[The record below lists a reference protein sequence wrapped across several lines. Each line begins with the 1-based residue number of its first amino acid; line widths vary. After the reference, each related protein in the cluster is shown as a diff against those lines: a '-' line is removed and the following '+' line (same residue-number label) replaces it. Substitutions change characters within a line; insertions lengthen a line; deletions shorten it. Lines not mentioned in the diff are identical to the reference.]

1 MIRMADGKTLAAGRV
16 RAVGLMSGT
25 SCDGID
31 AALVDVTDSGIKML
45 AFDCCPYTRLMRE
58 ALLKLCSPET
68 CRIDDLC
75 HLNFALGEL
84 LAAAVVKVAMLAKV
98 ELESIDVVG
107 SHGHTVWHIPRGR
120 RFGRRNIRSTLQ
132 IGEPCI
138 IAERTGIMPVADF
151 RPRDI
156 AAGGQGA
163 PLVPYVDYRLF
174 RDEHVARAMLNIG
187 GIANVTY
194 LRPAGRPEDIVAFD
208 TGPGNMIIDRL
219 AEIVSDGELECD
231 LDGALAAAGTVN
243 QRLLATYMRHDYF
256 KRKPPKSTGREA
268 FGRDFAGRFL
278 SAARARK
285 LGDAGLMA
293 TATALTAWSVADAFR
308 RHLPG
313 PVDEVIVSGGGAL
326 NPTLMGMLAKQ
337 LAPAR
342 VLSSAEIGLDPNAKE
357 ALAFAILAVE
367 TAHSRPNNA
376 PAATGARRA
385 VVLGKVVPGRPGTD
399 WTNA

>member
-1 MIRMADGKTLAAGRV
+1 MIRIADGKTLAPGHV

-31 AALVDVTDSGIKML
+31 AALVDVTESGIKML
-45 AFDCCPYTRLMRE
+45 AFECYPYTRAMRE

-84 LAAAVVKVAMLAKV
+84 LAEAVSKLAKRAKV
-98 ELESIDVVG
+98 DLESIDVVG
-107 SHGHTVWHIPRGR
+107 SHGHTVWHIPQGR

-132 IGEPCI
+132 IGEPCV
-138 IAERTGIMPVADF
+138 IAERTGILTVADF

-174 RDEHVARAMLNIG
+174 SDKHVARAMLNIG

-208 TGPGNMIIDRL
+208 TGPGNMVIDRL

-231 LDGALAAAGTVN
+231 LDGALAGAGTVDLK
-243 QRLLATYMRHDYF
+243 LLATYMRHDYF

-278 SAARARK
+278 RGARARK
-285 LGDAGLMA
+285 LDDACILA
-293 TATALTAWSVADAFR
+293 TATALTAWSIADAFR
-308 RHLPG
+308 RYLPG
-313 PVDEVIVSGGGAL
+313 LLDEVIVSGGGAL
-326 NPTLMGMLAKQ
+326 NPTLMGMLSEQ

-342 VLSSAEIGLDPNAKE
+342 VLSSAEIGLDPSAKE
-357 ALAFAILAVE
+357 ALAFAVLAVE
-367 TAHSRPNNA
+367 AAHNRPNNA
-376 PAATGARRA
+376 PAATGARSA
-385 VVLGKVVPGRPGTD
+385 VVLGKVVPGRHQTEWPY
-399 WTNA
+399 A

>member
-1 MIRMADGKTLAAGRV
+1 
-16 RAVGLMSGT
+16 
-25 SCDGID
+25 
-31 AALVDVTDSGIKML
+31 
-45 AFDCCPYTRLMRE
+45 MRE
-58 ALLKLCSPET
+58 GLLKLCSPET

-138 IAERTGIMPVADF
+138 IAERTGIMTVADF

-219 AEIVSDGELECD
+219 AEVVSDGELECD
-231 LDGALAAAGTVN
+231 LDGALAAAGTAD
-243 QRLLATYMRHDYF
+243 QQLLARYMKHDYF
-256 KRKPPKSTGREA
+256 RRKPPKSTGRET

-285 LGDAGLMA
+285 LGDEDLLA
-293 TATALTAWSVADAFR
+293 TATALTAGSIADAFR
-308 RHLPG
+308 RYLPG

-326 NPTLMGMLAKQ
+326 NPTLMGMLAER
-337 LAPAR
+337 LAHAR
-342 VLSSAEIGLDPNAKE
+342 VLSSAEIGLDPSAKE
-357 ALAFAILAVE
+357 ALVLAILAVE

-376 PAATGARRA
+376 PAATGAHAA
-385 VVLGKVVPGRPGTD
+385 VVLGKVVPGR
-399 WTNA
+399 

>member
-1 MIRMADGKTLAAGRV
+1 MIQMADGKAFAGGHV

-31 AALVDVTDSGIKML
+31 AAVVDVTDGGIKLL
-45 AFDCCPYTRLMRE
+45 AFECFPYTREMRE

-68 CRIDDLC
+68 CRLDDLC

-84 LAAAVVKVAMLAKV
+84 LAEAAIKAAGRAKVA
-98 ELESIDVVG
+98 LESIDVVG
-107 SHGHTVWHIPRGR
+107 SHGHTVWHIPQGR
-120 RFGRRNIRSTLQ
+120 RFGRRSIRSTLQ

-138 IAERTGIMPVADF
+138 IAERTGILTVADF

-174 RDEHVARAMLNIG
+174 SDKRAPRAMLNIG

-194 LRPAGRPEDIVAFD
+194 LRAAGEPEDIVAFD
-208 TGPGNMIIDRL
+208 TGPGNMILDRL
-219 AEIVSDGELECD
+219 AEVVTGGRLKYD
-231 LDGALAAAGTVN
+231 LDGAIAAAGTAD
-243 QRLLATYMRHDYF
+243 QQLLATYMKHDYF
-256 KRKPPKSTGREA
+256 RRKPPKSTGREA
-268 FGRDFAGRFL
+268 FGRDFADGFL
-278 SAARARK
+278 RAARARK
-285 LGDAGLMA
+285 IGDACILA
-293 TATALTAWSVADAFR
+293 TATALTAGSIADAFR

-326 NPTLMGMLAKQ
+326 NPTLMAMLAER
-337 LAPAR
+337 LVPAR
-342 VLSSAEIGLDPNAKE
+342 VLSSAEIGLDPSAKE

-367 TAHSRPNNA
+367 TAHNRPNNA
-376 PAATGARRA
+376 PAATGARHA
-385 VVLGKVVPGRPGTD
+385 VVLGKIIPGRLRGLAP
-399 WTNA
+399 

>member
-1 MIRMADGKTLAAGRV
+1 MIRMADGKTLAGGHV

-31 AALVDVTDSGIKML
+31 AALVDVTDSGVKMP
-45 AFDCCPYTRLMRE
+45 AFECFPYTREMRE
-58 ALLKLCSPET
+58 ALLRLCSPET
-68 CRIDDLC
+68 CRVDDLC

-84 LAAAVVKVAMLAKV
+84 LAAAAIKVAKVAKV
-98 ELESIDVVG
+98 SLESIDVIG

-132 IGEPCI
+132 IGEPCV
-138 IAERTGIMPVADF
+138 IAERTGIMTVADF

-174 RDEHVARAMLNIG
+174 TDPRVARGMLNIG

-219 AEIVSDGELECD
+219 AEIVSGGELKYD
-231 LDGALAAAGTVN
+231 LDGALAAAGTVDR
-243 QRLLATYMRHDYF
+243 QLLGEYMRHDYF
-256 KRKPPKSTGREA
+256 KRKPPKSTGRES

-285 LGDAGLMA
+285 LGNEDILA
-293 TATALTAWSVADAFR
+293 TAAALTAESVADAFR

-313 PVDEVIVSGGGAL
+313 SLDEVIVSGGGAL
-326 NPTLMGMLAKQ
+326 NPTLMAMLAER

-342 VLSSAEIGLDPNAKE
+342 VFSSAEIGLDPSAKE

-367 TAHSRPNNA
+367 AAHGRCNNA
-376 PAATGARRA
+376 PAATGARGA
-385 VVLGKVVPGRPGTD
+385 VVLGKVVPGRRRGLAP
-399 WTNA
+399 

>member
-1 MIRMADGKTLAAGRV
+1 MIRIADGKTLARQQV

-31 AALVDVTDSGIKML
+31 AALVDVTDSGVKLL
-45 AFDCCPYTRLMRE
+45 AFDCRPYTREMRE
-58 ALLKLCSPET
+58 ALLRLCSPET
-68 CRIDDLC
+68 CRVDDLC

-84 LAAAVVKVAMLAKV
+84 LAAAVFKVALLGQV
-98 ELESIDVVG
+98 EPASIDVVG

-120 RFGRRNIRSTLQ
+120 RFGRRTIRSTLQ
-132 IGEPCI
+132 IGEPCV
-138 IAERTGIMPVADF
+138 IAERTGILTVADF

-174 RDEHVARAMLNIG
+174 SDERIARAMLNIG

-194 LRPAGRPEDIVAFD
+194 LRRAGRPEDIVAFD
-208 TGPGNMIIDRL
+208 TGPGNMILDRL
-219 AEIVSDGELECD
+219 AEIVTGGRLRCD
-231 LDGALAAAGTVN
+231 LDGAIAAAGTVDTG
-243 QRLLATYMRHDYF
+243 LLATYMRLDYF
-256 KRKPPKSTGREA
+256 KRKPPKSTGRES

-278 SAARARK
+278 DAARARK
-285 LGDAGLMA
+285 LSDAGLMA
-293 TATALTAWSVADAFR
+293 TAAALTAQSVADAFR

-326 NPTLMGMLAKQ
+326 NPTLMGMLAEH

-342 VLSSAEIGLDPNAKE
+342 VLSSAEIGLDPSAKE
-357 ALAFAILAVE
+357 ALAFAVLAVE
-367 TAHSRPNNA
+367 TAQGRCNNA
-376 PAATGARRA
+376 PAATGAKA
-385 VVLGKVVPGRPGTD
+385 AAVLGKIVPGRPGTD
-399 WTNA
+399 WTNP

>member
-1 MIRMADGKTLAAGRV
+1 MIQIADGKTLAAGHV

-31 AALVDVTDSGIKML
+31 AALVDVTDHGIKL
-45 AFDCCPYTRLMRE
+45 RAFECFPYTREMRE

-84 LAAAVVKVAMLAKV
+84 LAEAVLKAARRAKV
-98 ELESIDVVG
+98 EPESIDVVG

-138 IAERTGIMPVADF
+138 IAERTGIMTVADF

-174 RDEHVARAMLNIG
+174 TDPHVARGMLNIG

-208 TGPGNMIIDRL
+208 TGPGNMVLDRL
-219 AEIVSDGELECD
+219 AEIVSGGQFKCD
-231 LDGALAAAGTVN
+231 LDGALAAAGTVD
-243 QRLLATYMRHDYF
+243 QRMLAKYLGHEYF
-256 KRKPPKSTGREA
+256 KRKPPKSTGRED
-268 FGRDFAGRFL
+268 FGRDFADGFL
-278 SAARARK
+278 RRARAGK
-285 LGDAGLMA
+285 LRDEDILA
-293 TATALTAWSVADAFR
+293 TATALTAGSITDAFR

-326 NPTLMGMLAKQ
+326 NPTLMAMLARQ

-342 VLSSAEIGLDPNAKE
+342 VLSSAEIGLNPSAKE
-357 ALAFAILAVE
+357 AMAFAILGVE
-367 TAHSRPNNA
+367 TAHNRPNNA
-376 PAATGARRA
+376 PTATGARA
-385 VVLGKVVPGRPGTD
+385 SAVLGKIIPGRLTGL
-399 WTNA
+399 AS

>member
-1 MIRMADGKTLAAGRV
+1 MIQIADGRAIAPGCV

-31 AALVDVTDSGIKML
+31 AALVDVTDRGIKML
-45 AFDCCPYTRLMRE
+45 AFDCFPYTREMRE

-75 HLNFALGEL
+75 HLNFAMGEL
-84 LAAAVVKVAMLAKV
+84 LAEAVLKVARRAKAS
-98 ELESIDVVG
+98 LDSIDVVG

-120 RFGRRNIRSTLQ
+120 RFGRRSIRSTLQ

-138 IAERTGIMPVADF
+138 IAERTGIMTVADF

-174 RDEHVARAMLNIG
+174 SDPRVARGMLNIG

-219 AEIVSDGELECD
+219 AEVVSGGRLKCD
-231 LDGALAAAGTVN
+231 LDGALASAGTVDR
-243 QRLLATYMRHDYF
+243 RLLAKYMGHEYF
-256 KRKPPKSTGREA
+256 KRKPPKSTGRET
-268 FGRDFAGRFL
+268 FGRDFADGFL
-278 SAARARK
+278 RAARAAK
-285 LGDAGLMA
+285 LDDAGLLA
-293 TATALTAWSVADAFR
+293 TATALTAGSIADAFR

-326 NPTLMGMLAKQ
+326 NPTMMAMLAEQ

-342 VLSSAEIGLDPNAKE
+342 VLSSAEIGLDPSAKE
-357 ALAFAILAVE
+357 ALAFAVLAVE
-367 TAHSRPNNA
+367 TAHNRPNNA
-376 PAATGARRA
+376 PAATGAKA
-385 VVLGKVVPGRPGTD
+385 PAVLGKIVPGRLRGLAP
-399 WTNA
+399 

>member
-1 MIRMADGKTLAAGRV
+1 MIRMADGKALVAGHV
-16 RAVGLMSGT
+16 RAAGLMSGT

-31 AALVDVTDSGIKML
+31 AALVDVTDSGIKLL
-45 AFDCCPYTRLMRE
+45 AFDCLPYARPMRE

-68 CRIDDLC
+68 CRVDDLC

-84 LAAAVVKVAMLAKV
+84 LAEAVFRAARRAGVDM
-98 ELESIDVVG
+98 ESIDVVG
-107 SHGHTVWHIPRGR
+107 SHGHTVWHIPAGR

-132 IGEPCI
+132 IGEPCV
-138 IAERTGIMPVADF
+138 IAERTGILTVADF

-174 RDEHVARAMLNIG
+174 SDERVARAMLNIG

-194 LRPAGRPEDIVAFD
+194 LRPKGRPEDIVAFD
-208 TGPGNMIIDRL
+208 TGPGNMILDRL
-219 AEIVSDGELECD
+219 AEVVSGGELECD

-243 QRLLATYMRHDYF
+243 RRLLARYMRHEYF
-256 KRKPPKSTGREA
+256 KRKAPKSTGREA
-268 FGRDFAGRFL
+268 FGRDFAEGFL
-278 SAARARK
+278 RAARALK
-285 LGDAGLMA
+285 LGDAGILA
-293 TATALTAWSVADAFR
+293 TATALTAQSIADAFR

-326 NPTLMGMLAKQ
+326 NPTLMGMLAER

-342 VLSSAEIGLDPNAKE
+342 VLSSAEIGLDPGAKE
-357 ALAFAILAVE
+357 ALAFAVLAVE
-367 TAHSRPNNA
+367 AAHGRPNNA
-376 PAATGARRA
+376 PAATGARRPA
-385 VVLGKVVPGRPGTD
+385 VLGKIIPGRLRGLAP
-399 WTNA
+399 